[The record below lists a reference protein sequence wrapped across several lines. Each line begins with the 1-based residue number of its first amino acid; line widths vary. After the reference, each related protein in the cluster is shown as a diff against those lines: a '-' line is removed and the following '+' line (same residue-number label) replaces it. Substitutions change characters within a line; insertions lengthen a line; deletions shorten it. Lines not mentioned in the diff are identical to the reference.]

1 MLRAW
6 LSSSAIACSA
16 ALMMFDCGAFTTMTP
31 RRVAASTSTLSRPM
45 PARATTFRFAA
56 AARTG
61 SVTCVELRMISASYG
76 AISAAR
82 SLSLVPFARPPG
94 SLAEPFEPGPRRVSP

>member
-31 RRVAASTSTLSRPM
+31 RRVAASTSTLSRPIAG
-45 PARATTFRFAA
+45 ARDHFRSRRRQDRLGHLRGAA
-56 AARTG
+56 DDQR
-61 SVTCVELRMISASYG
+61 VVRRDLRREVAF
-76 AISAAR
+76 R
-82 SLSLVPFARPPG
+82 
-94 SLAEPFEPGPRRVSP
+94 